1 MIAFKALYQTSKN
14 YIINKPAFYL
24 PENLYVKYIVF
35 ISTLISFL
43 SHSKIRTYSKIAV
56 EKFPQYFIHKITVGN
71 QQIMFQNG
79 FRISRFIRGLD
90 FAGERMW
97 RRYKIDEILG
107 SDIPEAI
114 LDVGA
119 NIGEFS
125 YFASIKFSGLSKI
138 ISVEP
143 DPVVLKCIEF
153 NLKETEINIEP
164 IAVSDKSAVL
174 KFYLKP
180 TSADSSFH
188 IPSGD
193 AVEIEVAART
203 LDSVIEKYNLSGPIL
218 VKMDCEGHEP
228 EALEGLMRNKDKI
241 KWISIDSGPE
251 RSGVSTT
258 REVISKL
265 RQHGFENITTHGFNI
280 VTAVKR
286 SS

>member
-1 MIAFKALYQTSKN
+1 MISFKAIYQTSKN

-43 SHSKIRTYSKIAV
+43 THSKIKTYSKSCV
-56 EKFPQYFIHKITVGN
+56 ENFPQYFIHKITVGN
-71 QQIMFQNG
+71 RQIMFQNG
-79 FRISRFIRGLD
+79 FRISRFMRGFD

-97 RRYKIDEILG
+97 RRYKIDKVMG
-107 SDIPEAI
+107 NNIPEAI

-125 YFASIKFSGLSKI
+125 YFASTRFHGLSKT
-138 ISVEP
+138 ISIEP
-143 DPVVLKCIEF
+143 DPVALKCIEF
-153 NLKETEINIEP
+153 NLKETQIDIEP
-164 IAVSDKSAVL
+164 IAISNNSEVL

-188 IPSGD
+188 IPSND
-193 AVEIEVAART
+193 AIEIEVAVNT
-203 LDSVIEKYNLSGPIL
+203 LDSVIEKYRLKGPIL

-228 EALEGLMRNKDKI
+228 EALEGLIRNKDKI

-258 REVISKL
+258 NEVLLKL
-265 RQHGFENITTHGFNI
+265 HQHGFENITTHEFGI
-280 VTAVKR
+280 VTAVK
-286 SS
+286 

>member
-1 MIAFKALYQTSKN
+1 MIAFKAIYQTSKN

-43 SHSKIRTYSKIAV
+43 SHSKIRTYSKIAA
-56 EKFPQYFIHKITVGN
+56 ENFPQYFIHKITVGN
-71 QQIMFQNG
+71 EQIMFQNG
-79 FRISRFIRGLD
+79 FRISRFIRGFD

-125 YFASIKFSGLSKI
+125 YFASIKFSGLPKI
-138 ISVEP
+138 ISIEP

-164 IAVSDKSAVL
+164 IAVSNKSAVL

-188 IPSGD
+188 IPSDD
-193 AVEIEVAART
+193 AVEIEVAAKT
-203 LDSVIEKYNLSGPIL
+203 LDSVIEKYSLSGPIL

-280 VTAVKR
+280 VTAVKQI
-286 SS
+286 

>member
-1 MIAFKALYQTSKN
+1 MMAFKAIYQTSKN

-43 SHSKIRTYSKIAV
+43 SHSKIRTYSKIAA
-56 EKFPQYFIHKITVGN
+56 ENFPQYFIHKITVGN
-71 QQIMFQNG
+71 EQIMFQNG
-79 FRISRFIRGLD
+79 FRISRFIRGFD

-125 YFASIKFSGLSKI
+125 YFASIKFSGLPKI
-138 ISVEP
+138 ISIEP

-164 IAVSDKSAVL
+164 IAVSNKSAVL

-188 IPSGD
+188 IPSDD
-193 AVEIEVAART
+193 AVEIEVAAKT
-203 LDSVIEKYNLSGPIL
+203 LDSVIEKYSLSGPIL

-280 VTAVKR
+280 VTAVKQI
-286 SS
+286 

>member
-1 MIAFKALYQTSKN
+1 MAFKAIYQTSKN
-14 YIINKPAFYL
+14 YTINKPAFLL

-35 ISTLISFL
+35 ISRLISFL

-56 EKFPQYFIHKITVGN
+56 ENFPQYFIHRIRVGN
-71 QQIMFQNG
+71 EQIMFQNG
-79 FRISRFIRGLD
+79 FRISRFIRGFN

-97 RRYKIDEILG
+97 RRFKIDEILG

-138 ISVEP
+138 ISIEP
-143 DPVVLKCIEF
+143 DPVVLKCLEF
-153 NLKETEINIEP
+153 NLWKTEINIEP
-164 IAVSDKSAVL
+164 IAVSNKSAVL

-203 LDSVIEKYNLSGPIL
+203 LDYVIEKYNLSGPIL

-258 REVISKL
+258 NEVISKL

-280 VTAVKR
+280 VTAVKQI
-286 SS
+286 

>member
-1 MIAFKALYQTSKN
+1 MAFKAIYQTSKN
-14 YIINKPAFYL
+14 YIINKPAFLL

-35 ISTLISFL
+35 ISRLISFL

-56 EKFPQYFIHKITVGN
+56 ENFPQYFIHKIRVGN
-71 QQIMFQNG
+71 EQIMFQNG
-79 FRISRFIRGLD
+79 FRISRFIRGFN

-97 RRYKIDEILG
+97 RRFKIDEILG

-138 ISVEP
+138 ISIEP
-143 DPVVLKCIEF
+143 DPVVLKCLEF
-153 NLKETEINIEP
+153 NLWKTEINIEP
-164 IAVSDKSAVL
+164 IAVSNKSAVL

-258 REVISKL
+258 NEVISKL

-280 VTAVKR
+280 VTAVKQI
-286 SS
+286 

>member
-1 MIAFKALYQTSKN
+1 MIAFKDIYQTSKN

-35 ISTLISFL
+35 ISTLNSFL
-43 SHSKIRTYSKIAV
+43 THSRIRTYSKIAV
-56 EKFPQYFIHKITVGN
+56 ENFPQYFIHKITVGN
-71 QQIMFQNG
+71 KQIMFQNG
-79 FRISRFIRGLD
+79 FRISRFIKGFD
-90 FAGERMW
+90 FAGDRMW
-97 RRYKIDEILG
+97 RRYKIDKILT
-107 SDIPEAI
+107 SEIPEAI
-114 LDVGA
+114 LDIGA

-125 YFASIKFSGLSKI
+125 YFASIKFSGSSKI
-138 ISVEP
+138 ISIEP

-164 IAVSDKSAVL
+164 IAVSNKSAAL

-188 IPSGD
+188 IPSDD

-265 RQHGFENITTHGFNI
+265 RQYGFENITTHGFNI
-280 VTAVKR
+280 VTAVKQI
-286 SS
+286 

>member
-1 MIAFKALYQTSKN
+1 MIAFKTIYQTSKN
-14 YIINKPAFYL
+14 YVINKPAFYL

-35 ISTLISFL
+35 ISTLISFIT
-43 SHSKIRTYSKIAV
+43 HSKIRTYSKIAV
-56 EKFPQYFIHKITVGN
+56 KNFPQYFIHKITVRN
-71 QQIMFQNG
+71 KQIMFQNG
-79 FRISRFIRGLD
+79 FRISRFIRGFD

-97 RRYKIDEILG
+97 RRYKINEILG

-138 ISVEP
+138 ISIEP

-153 NLKETEINIEP
+153 NTKETEINIEP
-164 IAVSDKSAVL
+164 IAVSNKSAVL

-180 TSADSSFH
+180 TSGDSSFH

-193 AVEIEVAART
+193 AVKIEVAART
-203 LDSVIEKYNLSGPIL
+203 LDSVIEKYNLCGPIL

-280 VTAVKR
+280 VTAVKQI
-286 SS
+286 

>member
-1 MIAFKALYQTSKN
+1 MMAFKAIYQTSKN

-43 SHSKIRTYSKIAV
+43 SHSKIRAYSKIAV
-56 EKFPQYFIHKITVGN
+56 ENFPQYFIHKITVGN
-71 QQIMFQNG
+71 EQIMFQNG
-79 FRISRFIRGLD
+79 FRISRFIRGFD

-97 RRYKIDEILG
+97 RRYKIEEILG

-125 YFASIKFSGLSKI
+125 YFASIKFSGLPKI
-138 ISVEP
+138 VSIEP

-153 NLKETEINIEP
+153 NLRGTEINIEP
-164 IAVSDKSAVL
+164 IAVSNKSAVL

-188 IPSGD
+188 IPSDD

-203 LDSVIEKYNLSGPIL
+203 LDSVIEKYKLSGPIL

-228 EALEGLMRNKDKI
+228 EALEGLMRHKDKI

-258 REVISKL
+258 NEVISKL

-280 VTAVKR
+280 VTAVKQI
-286 SS
+286 